1 MYEWCLTKFLM
12 SMKETYTCG
21 LGVIK
26 SNKKGG
32 NKSC

>member
-21 LGVIK
+21 LGGYQIK
-26 SNKKGG
+26 LKMG
-32 NKSC
+32 